1 MIIVDES
8 FVPENQ
14 PELTKLREFL
24 SRPVHSQSLL
34 DPGRKLKADEVD
46 LSSGF
51 QLEIKHCDDQR
62 VKTVVDDFIKFMAV
76 CMETAACQD
85 AYKLTVRFTPMDKP
99 REASFNSFSLDIKSD
114 KCVISADAVNGL
126 RKALIYLEEEMALR
140 RYPALQIGKKEI
152 STPVRTRISRSPI
165 APYRFGGGWEL
176 EKGEDFYPEEYLNG
190 LAHCGINAIWVTGTL
205 RDIIPSSILPEINAD
220 LNPQSLKRL
229 QNLVRKADNY
239 GIKVYFFCIE
249 PRALPAEHIV
259 FEKHPEI
266 RGASWHEG
274 NGVYETSLCTSTSQV
289 KKFMEE
295 QIVGLFKAVPQLAGL
310 VNIFCGERSTN
321 CRTHEPYGDQVIP
334 CPRCAK
340 QNRWKIL
347 TDVLNECQQAIRK
360 VAPEAELIAWSYGL
374 MRSARKEKN
383 AIIRAMDKDI
393 FWLECFEHN
402 GKKKYFSR
410 FIENAEYSLCYLGPS
425 PEFKSVLQET
435 REQNKKIYAKI
446 QLGTTL
452 EDALVPYLPLP
463 ESAYKKCRFIAK
475 HKIPGVFMTWIFGG
489 HPDIM
494 LKASDLA
501 LRQPA
506 ANLPDFL
513 TRLAALYWGEN
524 LANEVTKAWN
534 IFFAAF
540 QNYPIEKFTFYYGPI
555 SRCPAYQL
563 YLEPQNLRVRKY
575 QYNWGIDR
583 ARKRQPFYDVIDELW
598 LGQFSAEEII
608 TLYRKMAGQWEKGVR
623 ILEDAARQTQNKEHQ
638 IQVAVATTA
647 LIQFKSAAN
656 VYEFYHLR
664 EEWLKNQSAEESK
677 RLYDIVCDEIQLAR
691 QMKKLLLV
699 DPRLGFHSELL
710 YYVLSE
716 ETLEEKIT
724 QATSVRLKLRKLLQT
739 SSKEK

>member
-1 MIIVDES
+1 
-8 FVPENQ
+8 
-14 PELTKLREFL
+14 
-24 SRPVHSQSLL
+24 
-34 DPGRKLKADEVD
+34 
-46 LSSGF
+46 
-51 QLEIKHCDDQR
+51 
-62 VKTVVDDFIKFMAV
+62 
-76 CMETAACQD
+76 
-85 AYKLTVRFTPMDKP
+85 
-99 REASFNSFSLDIKSD
+99 
-114 KCVISADAVNGL
+114 
-126 RKALIYLEEEMALR
+126 
-140 RYPALQIGKKEI
+140 
-152 STPVRTRISRSPI
+152 
-165 APYRFGGGWEL
+165 
-176 EKGEDFYPEEYLNG
+176 
-190 LAHCGINAIWVTGTL
+190 
-205 RDIIPSSILPEINAD
+205 
-220 LNPQSLKRL
+220 
-229 QNLVRKADNY
+229 
-239 GIKVYFFCIE
+239 
-249 PRALPAEHIV
+249 
-259 FEKHPEI
+259 
-266 RGASWHEG
+266 
-274 NGVYETSLCTSTSQV
+274 
-289 KKFMEE
+289 
-295 QIVGLFKAVPQLAGL
+295 
-310 VNIFCGERSTN
+310 
-321 CRTHEPYGDQVIP
+321 
-334 CPRCAK
+334 
-340 QNRWKIL
+340 
-347 TDVLNECQQAIRK
+347 
-360 VAPEAELIAWSYGL
+360 
-374 MRSARKEKN
+374 
-383 AIIRAMDKDI
+383 
-393 FWLECFEHN
+393 
-402 GKKKYFSR
+402 
-410 FIENAEYSLCYLGPS
+410 
-425 PEFKSVLQET
+425 
-435 REQNKKIYAKI
+435 
-446 QLGTTL
+446 
-452 EDALVPYLPLP
+452 
-463 ESAYKKCRFIAK
+463 
-475 HKIPGVFMTWIFGG
+475 MTWIFGG